1 MKRVRRIGK
10 NSEVPRK
17 VGHKILRGAQGK
29 RRFVKMLKHRRSEK
43 KGGKMLKHNRG
54 GLMVGHRLRSGRNVP
69 KLESKLRHGRSHP
82 LKIKKHGKGLM
93 TYKEFNTKRNWYIKS
108 VSPKKKHIEY
118 TKLYS
123 KPRVTMPKAP
133 RAPRL
138 VRRHAYGRGAKKT
151 VSAVKRKMKDS
162 RMRYTDFKHWRPT
175 FRSYSSDLKGAIKRL
190 ATQQGQESYD
200 EDQIIRAL
208 PEVFANK

>member
-1 MKRVRRIGK
+1 MLEHPRRAK
-10 NSEVPRK
+10 K
-17 VGHKILRGAQGK
+17 VGEMLRHKQ
-29 RRFVKMLKHRRSEK
+29 
-43 KGGKMLKHNRG
+43 G
-54 GLMVGHRLRSGRNVP
+54 GLIVRHGLKSGRNVP
-69 KLESKLRHGRSHP
+69 KLESKLRHGRSNP
-82 LKIKKHGKGLM
+82 LKTKKHGKGLM
-93 TYKEFNTKRNWYIKS
+93 TYKEFNTKRNWYKKP
-108 VSPKKKHIEY
+108 VSHKKKHSKY

-123 KPRVTMPKAP
+123 KPRVMMPKAP

-138 VRRHAYGRGAKKT
+138 VRSHANGRGAKKT

-162 RMRYTDFKHWRPT
+162 GMRYTDVKHWRPT

-208 PEVFANK
+208 PEVFTNK